1 MMLSS
6 AWVCLTSSCL
16 GGIKYIP
23 LLNNSIADKAVAIQ
37 PDNLACH
44 AGRLRWE
51 AKLPLPPQERERCC
65 WGSSLSEVCVHTHL
79 ASFVPGNEVE
89 SMFLTQSCH
98 LSLPFS
104 LMDAQTSTHTWSCTR
119 IYTHIHTCKH
129 TLTCARTH
137 THTHTHV
144 QNMPVGLQENST
156 VQATANHW
164 FCGSVVL

>member
-1 MMLSS
+1 M
-6 AWVCLTSSCL
+6 
-16 GGIKYIP
+16 
-23 LLNNSIADKAVAIQ
+23 
-37 PDNLACH
+37 
-44 AGRLRWE
+44 
-51 AKLPLPPQERERCC
+51 PLPPQERERCC

-104 LMDAQTSTHTWSCTR
+104 LMDAQTDAQTSTHTWSCTR
-119 IYTHIHTCKH
+119 IYTHIHTC
-129 TLTCARTH
+129 ARTHTH

-156 VQATANHW
+156 VQATAITD
-164 FCGSVVL
+164 FVVLLCCKTGKTHTGVYTH